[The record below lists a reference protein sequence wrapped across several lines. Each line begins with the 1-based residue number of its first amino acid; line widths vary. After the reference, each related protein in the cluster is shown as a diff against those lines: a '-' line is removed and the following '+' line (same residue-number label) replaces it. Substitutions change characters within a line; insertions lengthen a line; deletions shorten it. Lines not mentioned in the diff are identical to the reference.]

1 MRFTK
6 VFAIA
11 ATAAIT
17 AATAGAQGVSAAKPV
32 SIGVSGGASIP
43 TGDLSNN
50 INTGWNLNGHIGLAA
65 PTLPVSLRGD
75 VGYNNWGAK
84 AGGSEHMWNLT
95 GNAVFTVPNPTGVSP
110 YIIGGLGAYK
120 PGYSYQGVS
129 GNSNWNFGFNV
140 GAGVNLPLS
149 GFNTFIEAKYVQV
162 NTNALTL
169 NGSNAHFVPITFG
182 VMF

>member
-6 VFAIA
+6 VLAVA
-11 ATAAIT
+11 AMTVATAAT
-17 AATAGAQGVSAAKPV
+17 SGAQGVSAMKPI

-43 TGDLSNN
+43 TGDLSSVA
-50 INTGWNLNGHIGLAA
+50 NTGWNLNGHVGLAA
-65 PTLPVSLRGD
+65 PTLPVSFRGD

-84 AGGSEHMWNLT
+84 NGGSLHMWNLT
-95 GNAVFTVPNPTGVSP
+95 GNAVLTIPNPTGVSP

-120 PGYSYQGVS
+120 PGFSYQGVS
-129 GNSNWNFGFNV
+129 SSSSWDFGFNA

-149 GFNTFIEAKYVQV
+149 GFDTFIEAKYVRV
-162 NTNALTL
+162 NTNG
-169 NGSNAHFVPITFG
+169 GSSQFVPITFG

>member
-6 VFAIA
+6 ILAVATIA
-11 ATAAIT
+11 VTT
-17 AATAGAQGVSAAKPV
+17 AATAGAQAPASFTKPV

-43 TGDLSNN
+43 TGDLSNAA
-50 INTGWNLNGHIGLAA
+50 NTGWNLNGHVGLAA
-65 PTLPVSLRGD
+65 PLLPVSFRGD
-75 VGYNNWGAK
+75 VGYNNWGVK
-84 AGGSEHMWNLT
+84 GGGSEHMWNLT
-95 GNAVFTVPNPTGVSP
+95 GNAVFTIPNPTGVSP

-120 PGYSYQGVS
+120 PGVSYNGAS
-129 GNSNWNFGFNV
+129 ANGDWAFGFNL

-162 NTNALTL
+162 SGTNGGP
-169 NGSNAHFVPITFG
+169 NSQFVPITFG

>member
-6 VFAIA
+6 VLAVA
-11 ATAAIT
+11 AMAVTTAAV
-17 AATAGAQGVSAAKPV
+17 AGAQGVSAVKPV

-43 TGDLSNN
+43 TGDLSNGV
-50 INTGWNLNGHIGLAA
+50 NTGWTLNGHLGLAA
-65 PTLPVSLRGD
+65 PTLPVSFRGD

-84 AGGSEHMWNLT
+84 GGGSAHMWNLT
-95 GNAVFTVPNPTGVSP
+95 GNAVFTIPNPTGVSP
-110 YIIGGLGAYK
+110 YIIGGIGAYK
-120 PGYSYQGVS
+120 PGFSYQGVTT
-129 GNSNWNFGFNV
+129 NSDWNFGFNA

-162 NTNALTL
+162 NTSGT
-169 NGSNAHFVPITFG
+169 SSKFVPITFG

>member
-6 VFAIA
+6 ILTVAAIA
-11 ATAAIT
+11 VTT
-17 AATAGAQGVSAAKPV
+17 AATAGAQAPASFTKPV

-43 TGDLSNN
+43 TGDFSNGV
-50 INTGWNLNGHIGLAA
+50 NTGWNLNGHLGLAT
-65 PTLPVSLRGD
+65 PMLPVSFRGD

-84 AGGSEHMWNLT
+84 GGGSAHMWNLT
-95 GNAVFTVPNPTGVSP
+95 GNAVFTIPNPTGVSP

-120 PGYSYQGVS
+120 PGFSYNGVTA
-129 GNSNWNFGFNV
+129 NSNWNFGYNV

-149 GFNTFIEAKYVQV
+149 GFNTFIEAKYVHV
-162 NTNALTL
+162 NTQGGN
-169 NGSNAHFVPITFG
+169 SQFVPITFG